1 MRRGVLCAGALTVDR
16 VKRIAGWPQEEGLA
30 EILGEDRQGGASS
43 FNMAVDLVKLGADF
57 PVAVQ
62 GLVGEDADGLFI
74 RETLAGHGVDISSIA
89 SSDAAPS
96 SYTEVMSD
104 AATGRRTFFHRPG
117 TNAVMGPEHL
127 DVSGSNARYLH
138 LGMPGIHE
146 RLDRPDGGHASGWV
160 TVLRAARAAGMKTNV
175 ELVTLPAERI
185 AAAARPLLP
194 HLDLLIVNDAEI
206 GATAGVRTVDG
217 GRTDAAACLA
227 AARAVMAAG
236 AMELAVV
243 HFPMGAIAV
252 ARDGAVVAQPSVAA
266 PPEAVAGANGAGDA
280 FAAGVLLALHG
291 RQGLREALVLG
302 HAAAAASL
310 RALSTVGSV
319 EPADACLALAARW
332 GWRDPL
338 PLDHPS

>member
-16 VKRIAGWPQEEGLA
+16 VKRIAGWPPEEGLA

-62 GLVGEDADGLFI
+62 GLVGEDADGRFI
-74 RETLAGHGVDISSIA
+74 RATLAQHGIDTSAIA
-89 SSDAAPS
+89 STDGAPS
-96 SYTEVMSD
+96 SYTEVMTD

-127 DVSGSNARYLH
+127 DVAASNARYLH

-146 RLDRPDGGHASGWV
+146 RLDRPDGANASGWV
-160 TVLRAARAAGMKTNV
+160 SVLRAARRAGMKTNV
-175 ELVTLPAERI
+175 ELVTLPPAQI

-194 HLDLLIVNDAEI
+194 HLDLLIVNDSEI
-206 GATAGVRTVDG
+206 GATAGVRTVQD
-217 GRTDAAACLA
+217 GRTDVRACLS
-227 AARAVMAAG
+227 AARAVMADG
-236 AMELAVV
+236 SMDLAVV
-243 HFPMGAIAV
+243 HFPLGAIAV
-252 ARDGAVVAQPSVAA
+252 ARDGSAVAQPSVAV

-280 FAAGVLLALHG
+280 FAAGVLLALH
-291 RQGLREALVLG
+291 RDRTLREALVLG

-319 EPADACLALAARW
+319 DPAEDCLALAARW

-338 PLDHPS
+338 EIVP

>member
-16 VKRIAGWPQEEGLA
+16 VKRIAGWPHEEGLA
-30 EILGEDRQGGASS
+30 EILGEDHQGGASS
-43 FNMAVDLVKLGADF
+43 FNMAVDLMKLGADF
-57 PVAVQ
+57 PVSVQ
-62 GLVGEDADGLFI
+62 GLVGADADGAFI
-74 RETLAGHGVDISSIA
+74 RDALRQHGVDVSAISVT
-89 SSDAAPS
+89 DAAPT

-127 DVSGSNARYLH
+127 DVSASTARYLH

-146 RLDRPDGGHASGWV
+146 RLDRPDGADASGWV
-160 TVLRAARAAGMKTNV
+160 RVLRTARAAGLKTNV
-175 ELVTLPAERI
+175 ELVTLAPPRI

-194 HLDLLIVNDAEI
+194 HLDLMIVNDAEI
-206 GATAGVRTVDG
+206 GATAGQSTVAD
-217 GRTDAAACLA
+217 GRTDVPACLA
-227 AARAVMAAG
+227 AARAVMSAG
-236 AMELAVV
+236 AMEVVVV
-243 HFPMGAIAV
+243 HFPGGALAV
-252 ARDGAVVAQPSVAA
+252 TRDGDVVAQPSVAV

-280 FAAGVLLALHG
+280 FAAGVLLGLHRGSAL
-291 RQGLREALVLG
+291 QEAVVLG

-310 RALSTVGSV
+310 RALSTAGAV

-338 PLDHPS
+338 RLSSST